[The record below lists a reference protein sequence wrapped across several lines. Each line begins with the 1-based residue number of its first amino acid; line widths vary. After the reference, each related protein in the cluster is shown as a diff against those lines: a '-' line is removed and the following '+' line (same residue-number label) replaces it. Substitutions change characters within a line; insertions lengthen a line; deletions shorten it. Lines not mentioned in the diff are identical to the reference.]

1 LQSFKYAIRAL
12 IRRPGF
18 AALSIMALALG
29 LGANA
34 AIFRVIDGV
43 LLRPLPYPEADRI
56 LMPWEYSAEIQQRLG
71 FDRLPS
77 SAADFL
83 DYYSGNRTFERFASM
98 RTEQLNLTGRGEP
111 ERIGAVRVSAEF
123 FEVLGVQPVVGR
135 GFQLGDEGRGRVV
148 LIAHSLWR
156 KSFASDPDVNGRV
169 VSLNGE
175 PATILGVL
183 PDWFRFPAAGE
194 LPQGFGFSLSP
205 VVWTL
210 DVLTPEQRR
219 NRGGKSLALIG
230 RLKRGVTPGDARAD
244 LAKIASDI
252 ARDFPATNAGWT
264 VQVMTLREQLVGSLR
279 PALVAL
285 LAAVGVVLL
294 IACANVANLLLVRTT
309 ARQREI
315 CLRYAL
321 GAPRSTLVWASLAE
335 SVLLAGAGGLA
346 GLGVAWWMLRALL
359 TMAPA
364 SLPTAAQAGL
374 DWHVLLF
381 TLVLSLVTGVL
392 FGAVPA
398 WYSTHYDTAEG
409 LREGSRGMVGGRGA
423 TRTRNALVVFEVALA
438 VTLLIGSVLLV
449 QTFVRLIHVDTGFR
463 TDRIL
468 TMEIALPKTAYTP
481 ARASTFFLSLID
493 RLAALPG
500 VEAAGLTSGVPLS
513 GLENLLP
520 VTAEGQPRPQPGHE
534 VISDYRVITAGYF
547 EALGI
552 PVLEGDSI
560 QPSPDA
566 PRVWINQTMARALWP
581 GRPAVGRRLKLTG
594 YDRDGAWHTVAGVVG
609 DTRYTG
615 LDRALRPQ
623 VYVHFGQDPKEQM
636 AVVLRSYGDP
646 TLLVASA
653 RQAVQTLDPDQP
665 IARVRTMQQIVT
677 TSVANR
683 RFQMVLIGIF
693 AALAV
698 ALAVV
703 GLYAVVSYSVAE
715 RIHEMGLRLA
725 LGARPANLVRL
736 VLSEGLRLVV
746 LGIAIGVGAALL
758 LTRFLEALLFG
769 VDARDTI
776 TFVVAPAILLAA
788 ALLGCLAPARRA
800 MRVDPAVALRAE

>member
-1 LQSFKYAIRAL
+1 MQSFKYAIRAL

-560 QPSPDA
+560 QPSPGA